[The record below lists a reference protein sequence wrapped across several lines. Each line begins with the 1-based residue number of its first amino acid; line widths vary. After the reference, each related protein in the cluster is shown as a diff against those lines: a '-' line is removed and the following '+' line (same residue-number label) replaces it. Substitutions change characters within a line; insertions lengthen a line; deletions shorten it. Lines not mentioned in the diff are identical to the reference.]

1 MKEEVRKKKTGKERE
16 TKKERE
22 REEINKSG
30 LEATGYM
37 QAVKL
42 H

>member
-22 REEINKSG
+22 EINKSG
-30 LEATGYM
+30 LEATCYM